1 MNSITKTGSQT
12 MKTTALLTARA
23 GRMISACVAC
33 LALTQSASA
42 DTIVT
47 RLYDTPKAPGAT
59 VTFSDVLETATNPP
73 NVTLGV
79 GLTPPATWLY
89 PPEPTVTS
97 DNKLSFNP
105 INFTTTVSNLAYSGM
120 HAIDDVKAS
129 IVPDAGVG
137 PMMLDVLIRGA
148 WTFLPSQ
155 LAASQASSTSLAD
168 FGASARLDIVIRGLS
183 GVSGDVNYSGLTP
196 MLVDFSP
203 QMISGSTNQTG
214 TWQGRVTMSW
224 DDIKTVLLPAE
235 LQSQQITKLNVS
247 VLTDIFSES
256 QYAQATTRVNELTI
270 AAQPVPEPPTIILA
284 GLGAAAAVG
293 HGYRRR
299 KLRQRDAEGSDAEW
313 NAEEGAI
320 ALTA

>member
-1 MNSITKTGSQT
+1 
-12 MKTTALLTARA
+12 MKTTALLATRA
-23 GRMISACVAC
+23 GRMISACVSC
-33 LALTQSASA
+33 LALTQTASA
-42 DTIVT
+42 GTIVT
-47 RLYDTPKAPGAT
+47 RTYDTPKAYGAT
-59 VTFSDVLETATNPP
+59 VTFSEVLETATDPP
-73 NVTLGV
+73 NVTLGA

-89 PPEPTVTS
+89 PPQPTVTS

-129 IVPDAGVG
+129 ILPDAGVG
-137 PMMLDVLIRGA
+137 PMMLDVLIRGE
-148 WTFLPSQ
+148 WSFLPSQ
-155 LAASQASSTSLAD
+155 LSAAQASSTSMAD
-168 FGASARLDIVIRGLS
+168 FGATARLDIAIRGLS
-183 GVSGDVNYSGLTP
+183 GVPGDVNYSGLTP

-203 QMISGSTNQTG
+203 QIISGSTNQSG

-224 DDIKTVLLPAE
+224 DDIKTVLLPAA
-235 LQSQQITKLNVS
+235 LQTQQITKLNVS
-247 VLTDIFSES
+247 VRTDIFSES

-284 GLGAAAAVG
+284 GLGAAAAMG

-299 KLRQRDAEGSDAEW
+299 KLRQRNAEGSDAEW
-313 NAEEGAI
+313 NSEEGAI